1 MFVGRWLP
9 YSGQPHAGKLE
20 QSSGGASLSATPEA
34 RGHVMSECQ
43 GWVVLS
49 ADERRVLAEMERLY
63 HRQADEPQSPAA
75 RACSACA
82 ARHRWASVGV
92 IVAAWTALLLA
103 TIGATAGAAAL
114 ATGTSVSWLMW
125 CHLFQPG
132 DIAAGPFDS

>member
-1 MFVGRWLP
+1 M
-9 YSGQPHAGKLE
+9 
-20 QSSGGASLSATPEA
+20 AS
-34 RGHVMSECQ
+34 GHVMSVRQ

-75 RACSACA
+75 HACWACA

-92 IVAAWTALLLA
+92 IGAAWTALLLA
-103 TIGATAGAAAL
+103 MIGATAGAAAL

-125 CHLFQPG
+125 CSLFHAG
-132 DIAAGPFDS
+132 DIAAGPLDL